1 LAPETVTAV
10 PGKPDVGLKN
20 NVGASATVTVN
31 GAVFVSLGTFV
42 VIVTV

>member
-10 PGKPDVGLKN
+10 PGKPDVGFKK

-42 VIVTV
+42 VIITV